1 VTGRK
6 LPRIYLSPPHI
17 GSAERGFVAE
27 AFDSNW
33 VAPLGPNVDAFEVE
47 LAEYTGTSNAVA
59 LSSGTAG
66 LHLALLLAGV
76 ERGDVVLGSD
86 LTFVASANAAL
97 YVGAEPVFIDSERES
112 WNLDPALLAD
122 DLRRRASAGR
132 LPAAVVV
139 VHVLQVLAR
148 EVGLALLGGGGHG
161 APGDRQPLRAQR
173 QVGLEELARRPREGE
188 TEALQGLDDLHPR
201 VVLVPRSVA

>member
-1 VTGRK
+1 MTGRK

-33 VAPLGPNVDAFEVE
+33 VAPLGPNVEAFEE
-47 LAEYTGTSNAVA
+47 EFAEYTDSSNAVA

-97 YVGAEPVFIDSERES
+97 YAGAEPVFIDSERES
-112 WNLDPALLAD
+112 WNLDPALLFAPEEEI
-122 DLRRRASAGR
+122 RRRVNDMIAMT
-132 LPAAVVV
+132 
-139 VHVLQVLAR
+139 
-148 EVGLALLGGGGHG
+148 GGKGHIANLGHG
-161 APGDRQPLRAQR
+161 LIPETPVSGIAAFVDAVTKWRAN
-173 QVGLEELARRPREGE
+173 
-188 TEALQGLDDLHPR
+188 
-201 VVLVPRSVA
+201 